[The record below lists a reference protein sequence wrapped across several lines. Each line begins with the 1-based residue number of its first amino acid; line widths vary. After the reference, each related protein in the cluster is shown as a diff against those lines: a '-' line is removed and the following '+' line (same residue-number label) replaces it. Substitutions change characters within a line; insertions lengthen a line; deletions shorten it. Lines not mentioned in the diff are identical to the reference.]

1 MADCRRKGYTAMKGD
16 KSYANDHNK
25 VYARFECH
33 DFQKEGKDRVGILSE
48 KIKNGDESEKNTAI
62 GERSASES

>member
-1 MADCRRKGYTAMKGD
+1 MPLSTYL
-16 KSYANDHNK
+16 HK

-33 DFQKEGKDRVGILSE
+33 DFQKDGKDRVGILSE

-62 GERSASES
+62 GERSGLEY